1 MQLAEATSTT
11 SPGLLPET
19 DTSTA
24 ITKRRPIPRKG
35 HTKSRAGCSSC
46 KRRRVKC
53 DLITPECGACHRLGL
68 ECQYLNKLGGQSKPG
83 DQASTTSISKPL
95 RSDPVM
101 FDMNDLNF
109 FRHFLFE
116 AYPPLPIDGF
126 TVWQQA
132 SQLSHEVSLLRSVN
146 MI

>member
-1 MQLAEATSTT
+1 MQSTEAAVSTSPELLAEA
-11 SPGLLPET
+11 
-19 DTSTA
+19 DTSTV

-53 DLITPECGACHRLGL
+53 DFVTPECGACCRLGL
-68 ECQYLNKLGGQSKPG
+68 ECEYLNKPG
-83 DQASTTSISKPL
+83 HQSTTTISKPL
-95 RSDPVM
+95 RTDPVM
-101 FDMNDLNF
+101 FDVNDLNF

-116 AYPPLPIDGF
+116 AYPSLPIDGF

-132 SQLSHEVSLLRSVN
+132 SQLSHQVSSIWRLCA
-146 MI
+146 